1 MVAKV
6 IWGIVNKYNILMM
19 LVFQYNVKQGEI

>member
-1 MVAKV
+1 MVTKV
-6 IWGIVNKYNILMM
+6 IWGIVDKYNILIM